1 MKVDNELYK
10 VISGNAFKVYGS
22 DIEGH
27 NGRSLWV
34 GKWNNFRAH
43 NIYYHNSSLDTNNGD
58 TTSKNKKRK
67 KLNKLNKN
75 NTLSKIN
82 KRSFIYDIFTII
94 ARAICC
100 IYLFPMA
107 VVALGVV

>member
-27 NGRSLWV
+27 NGKGLWV

-43 NIYYHNSSLDTNNGD
+43 NIYYHNSSLDTNYGGA
-58 TTSKNKKRK
+58 TSKNNKRK
-67 KLNKLNKN
+67 KLNKLNN
-75 NTLSKIN
+75 TNTLSKIN
-82 KRSFIYDIFTII
+82 KTSFLYDILTII
-94 ARAICC
+94 AIGICC
-100 IYLFPMA
+100 IYVFPMA
-107 VVALGVV
+107 VAALGVV